1 MLEFIKKV
9 CNYIANL
16 FNVSETISYVI
27 AGAGVLV
34 LLLLVILII
43 VAICKGAKKSKNK
56 AQKVEQTETTPQ
68 EEVIVVEES
77 QIENSVPS
85 GATEIATSPSET
97 EKQVEKAQEIKQ
109 EESVKVEQEKEEVA
123 VTKEEK
129 SETEN
134 TSAQAVKE
142 EPKEE
147 PKAKTTSA
155 KKTEKTSKK
164 ATPKASET
172 PEKPARKM
180 TGKWVIECKR
190 EGEYV
195 AKLVASNGE
204 VMLNSEIYST
214 PAGARSGINTI
225 INGVVNGNFVIYRDK
240 SGDYYFKLKS
250 ANNKLLC
257 AGEIYKTKDGCVSAV
272 ESVKRIA
279 ESAVLVEG
287 VSERNHYIDYT
298 PIKLTE
304 QALSGAKGKWKVE
317 QTENGGY
324 LARLYA
330 NNGQLMLA
338 TEEVSKKAT
347 ALNAIESVKKNAS
360 EGNFIIDKDKFGS
373 FYYKLR
379 NSQKTVI
386 CIGESYD
393 SLDACISALESVRK
407 FALNSD
413 LK

>member
-34 LLLLVILII
+34 VLLLVILII
-43 VAICKGAKKSKNK
+43 VAICKGAKKSKKKTQN
-56 AQKVEQTETTPQ
+56 VEQAEIAPQ
-68 EEVIVVEES
+68 EEVIIVEEN

-85 GATEIATSPSET
+85 ATTDIAINPAEIENHVAKIET
-97 EKQVEKAQEIKQ
+97 ENK
-109 EESVKVEQEKEEVA
+109 EECVKTEQEKEEIA
-123 VTKEEK
+123 VTETSKSEIANEQSVEEK
-129 SETEN
+129 PSK
-134 TSAQAVKE
+134 S
-142 EPKEE
+142 
-147 PKAKTTSA
+147 KTTA
-155 KKTEKTSKK
+155 KKTENSSKK
-164 ATPKASET
+164 ATPKESET

-338 TEEVSKKAT
+338 TEEVSKKAI
-347 ALNAIESVKKNAS
+347 ALNAI
-360 EGNFIIDKDKFGS
+360 
-373 FYYKLR
+373 
-379 NSQKTVI
+379 
-386 CIGESYD
+386 
-393 SLDACISALESVRK
+393 
-407 FALNSD
+407 
-413 LK
+413 

>member
-43 VAICKGAKKSKNK
+43 VAIFKGAKKSKNK

-68 EEVIVVEES
+68 EEVIVVEEN
-77 QIENSVPS
+77 QIEKSVPS
-85 GATEIATSPSET
+85 ATTDIAINPAEIENH
-97 EKQVEKAQEIKQ
+97 
-109 EESVKVEQEKEEVA
+109 VA
-123 VTKEEK
+123 KI
-129 SETEN
+129 ETEN
-134 TSAQAVKE
+134 KE
-142 EPKEE
+142 EIAVTETSKSEIVNEQSVEE
-147 PKAKTTSA
+147 KPSKSKTTA

-164 ATPKASET
+164 ATPKSTEK

-257 AGEIYKTKDGCVSAV
+257 VGEIYKTKDGCISAV

-347 ALNAIESVKKNAS
+347 ALNAIKSVKKNAS
-360 EGNFIIDKDKFGS
+360 EGNVIIDKDKFGS